1 MTDTDRRDSAA
12 VGRVVGA
19 FGLRGETKVVAT
31 DPADIRDGLV
41 VTARWPDGTE
51 RSLTIASSRLHRNRL
66 LVRFAHIDDATA
78 VEALL
83 GVLLFAKV
91 ADLPPL
97 PTGTYR
103 DEDLIGMHV
112 TDARLGALG
121 DVRDVLHYPHA
132 DMLVVGDRSML
143 VPMLAAYQMKIDRDS
158 STISTALPEG
168 FEEI

>member
-31 DPADIRDGLV
+31 DPADIRDALV
-41 VTARWPDGTE
+41 VSARWPDGAE
-51 RSLTIASSRLHRNRL
+51 RSLTVASSRLHKNRL
-66 LVRFAHIDDATA
+66 LVRFADVDDATA
-78 VEALL
+78 AEALL
-83 GVLLFAKV
+83 GAVLFAKID
-91 ADLPPL
+91 DLPPL
-97 PTGTYR
+97 PPGTYR

-143 VPMLAAYQMKIDRDS
+143 VPMLAAYQMTIDCDS
-158 STISTALPEG
+158 ATISIALPEG